1 MNIGKCTVIT
11 LVAGKFLAYTKF
23 DVPQVVHAKVNGI
36 QRRED
41 TTDQEKV
48 LIDQTLLDIVT

>member
-1 MNIGKCTVIT
+1 MDIGGCRVLT
-11 LVAGKFLAYTKF
+11 LVAGKFLAYKKF
-23 DVPQVVHAKVNGI
+23 DVPQVVHAKVNGL